1 MISRLNSKL
10 SPSVRSS
17 LSFSSRLSLTILV
30 GQQVNAAI
38 DIESPTVQE
47 LSTQIR
53 LLEESKEDL
62 GRQLQA
68 ERSGHEE
75 ELAQLNQTNSS
86 LAAARAADEETVREL
101 KEKVRRLEIGQA
113 QAVELRSRSEKERSE
128 RERERAEGREL
139 VEGLQKEREE
149 REKESELRLR
159 SVRSASDELATQL
172 ADVEGKCFAIQSERD
187 ELEKELERARSTIE
201 GLETRIKV
209 VEAGQRSLTAAVA
222 DKDRLLRDQRGEA
235 ELDRA
240 VLGKQ
245 LDDLRTVISET
256 EREVKDGST
265 RAWTLEKIAEGLR
278 EQIVRWERMV
288 ATKEEE
294 LRATKEEVGVAKG
307 EKEKGIVDVQRELV
321 RTTRTARAALKIA
334 GELRDEHNK
343 ITAVLTAPPVSKS
356 DSSSDPHAESATAFV
371 DAPPAVISPPTPPL
385 DYNGG
390 DLEELLE
397 EVRKY
402 DRDSL
407 TEAVKLKVESLTSIT
422 KKWSKEAKAY
432 RERAHR
438 AAASASDKIAFRK

>member
-1 MISRLNSKL
+1 
-10 SPSVRSS
+10 
-17 LSFSSRLSLTILV
+17 
-30 GQQVNAAI
+30 VNAAI

-307 EKEKGIVDVQRELV
+307 EKEKGDQNGKGGAQDCGRVEGRAQQDHGRPHRSSRVKERLV
-321 RTTRTARAALKIA
+321 
-334 GELRDEHNK
+334 E
-343 ITAVLTAPPVSKS
+343 
-356 DSSSDPHAESATAFV
+356 
-371 DAPPAVISPPTPPL
+371 
-385 DYNGG
+385 
-390 DLEELLE
+390 
-397 EVRKY
+397 
-402 DRDSL
+402 
-407 TEAVKLKVESLTSIT
+407 
-422 KKWSKEAKAY
+422 
-432 RERAHR
+432 
-438 AAASASDKIAFRK
+438 